1 MFFQSRDFIDL
12 FQQILT
18 MAFSEL
24 VDSVRQWLLF
34 LLCTYMAYLIYTLLK
49 DLLPSKPNRKRNGV
63 VLKRKPVGVPA
74 EEKPAPVISV
84 TEVKDPEPA
93 PVTKPN
99 GKMTFDIEI
108 QEVNE
113 PVAPVTPAAKAEASG
128 KSRRRT
134 KGDVEVQSTSAAP
147 GALQA
152 APEGTADAPNYKT
165 LSRKCKHG
173 KEKSKTMLY
182 QIPPKPT
189 APAPLL
195 KEWKN

>member
-1 MFFQSRDFIDL
+1 
-12 FQQILT
+12 

-49 DLLPSKPNRKRNGV
+49 DLLPSKPNKKRIGV
-63 VLKRKPVGVPA
+63 ALKRKPVAVAAEDKPVPA
-74 EEKPAPVISV
+74 ISV

-93 PVTKPN
+93 PVSKPD
-99 GKMTFDIEI
+99 GKMRFDVEI
-108 QEVNE
+108 HEVSE
-113 PVAPVTPAAKAEASG
+113 PAAPVTPAAKAEASV

-134 KGDVEVQSTSAAP
+134 KGEPVEVQSTSAAP
-147 GALQA
+147 GALQS
-152 APEGTADAPNYKT
+152 APEGAADAPSYKT

-189 APAPLL
+189 APASLT